1 MGYFSD
7 LDLNER
13 GMREESRCPSQ
24 KDMLLCRYNDL
35 CERYEELLSCDA
47 PTFGDEYFGKSD
59 YLYAPIECFNT
70 LRDVRCAMDIAAEEL
85 EARFKFFVGK
95 ASAERIE
102 DPEEEDPNQITFEL
116 VFLPILHDFSVAA

>member
-13 GMREESRCPSQ
+13 EMREERGCTSQ
-24 KDMLLCRYNDL
+24 KDALLCRYNDL

-59 YLYAPIECFNT
+59 YLYAPVECFNT
-70 LRDVRCAMDIAAEEL
+70 LRDVRCACDVAAEEL
-85 EARFKFFVGK
+85 ELRFGISVGK
-95 ASAERIE
+95 ESAAIE
-102 DPEEEDPNQITFEL
+102 DHEEVDPNQITFEL
-116 VFLPILHDFSVAA
+116 VFLPVLQNFSVAA